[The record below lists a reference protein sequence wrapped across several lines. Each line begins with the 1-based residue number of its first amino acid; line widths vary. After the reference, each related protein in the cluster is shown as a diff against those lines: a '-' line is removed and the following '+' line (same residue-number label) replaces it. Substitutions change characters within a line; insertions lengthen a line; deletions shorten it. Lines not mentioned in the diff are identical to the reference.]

1 MKKYKIIF
9 LTGKRGGY
17 DAMLPLL
24 EYLNKKKFIN
34 LKIIVT
40 DQHTKKKFGNT
51 IEIIKKDFS
60 RSILK
65 IIRSTQSS
73 DTAHERSNSISNLI
87 KNLSEYFNNNN
98 FDLIM
103 LYGDRAESLAAA
115 VVANNFNIPIC
126 HFQGGDLSGNIDEKF
141 RHAISKLSNLH
152 FTSNEISRKRLIKMG
167 ENPKNC
173 YNFGDSHIDSLR
185 NALKNHQ
192 SFDLIKKKYKLSSD
206 YIVLLFHPDGT
217 SKRKNFDYSKIIFQ
231 SIEKI
236 KKQTIVIYPCTD
248 IGYEGIIK
256 SIALSKKKNKN
267 ISVYKNIKYNDFIQ
281 ILKNADF
288 LIGNSSS
295 GIIESAYL
303 DLPVINLGNRQ
314 KNRLSNDNI
323 INSDINKK
331 KILNSIKKIETKKFK
346 SKMKRLKKYYGNG
359 LSYIKTGKK
368 IISSIER
375 ITHFK
380 NFHE

>member
-1 MKKYKIIF
+1 
-9 LTGKRGGY
+9 
-17 DAMLPLL
+17 MLPLL

-60 RSILK
+60 KSILK

-73 DTAHERSNSISNLI
+73 DTAHERSNFISNLI

-152 FTSNEISRKRLIKMG
+152 FTSNEKSRKRLIKMG
-167 ENPKNC
+167 ESPKNC
-173 YNFGDSHIDSLR
+173 YSFGDSHIDSLR
-185 NALKNHQ
+185 KVLRNQQ
-192 SFDLIKKKYKLSSD
+192 SFDLIKKKYKLSND

-217 SKRKNFDYSKIIFQ
+217 SKKKNFDYSKIIFE

-236 KKQTIVIYPCTD
+236 KKQIIVVYPCTD

-256 SIALSKKKNKN
+256 SIEISKKKNKN
-267 ISVYKNIKYNDFIQ
+267 INVYKNIKYNDFIR

-314 KNRLSNDNI
+314 KNRLSNENI
-323 INSDINKK
+323 INSAINKK
-331 KILNSIKKIETKKFK
+331 KILNSIKKIKTKKFK
-346 SKMKRLKKYYGNG
+346 SKMNRLKKYYGNG

-375 ITHFK
+375 VTHFK

>member
-87 KNLSEYFNNNN
+87 KNLSDYFNNNN

-152 FTSNEISRKRLIKMG
+152 FTSNEKSRKRLIKMG
-167 ENPKNC
+167 ESPKNC
-173 YNFGDSHIDSLR
+173 YSFGDSHIDSLR
-185 NALKNHQ
+185 KVLRNHQ
-192 SFDLIKKKYKLSSD
+192 SFDLIKKKYKLSND

-236 KKQTIVIYPCTD
+236 KKQIIVVYPCTD

-256 SIALSKKKNKN
+256 SIEISKKKNKN

-303 DLPVINLGNRQ
+303 NLPVINLGNRQ
-314 KNRLSNDNI
+314 KNRLSNKNI
-323 INSDINKK
+323 INSDINKN

-346 SKMKRLKKYYGNG
+346 SKMNRLKKYYGNG

-368 IISSIER
+368 IISSIES

>member
-1 MKKYKIIF
+1 MKEYKIIF

-60 RSILK
+60 KSILK

-73 DTAHERSNSISNLI
+73 DTARERSNSISNLI

-115 VVANNFNIPIC
+115 IVANNFNIPIC

-167 ENPKNC
+167 ESPKNC
-173 YNFGDSHIDSLR
+173 YSFGDSHIDSLR
-185 NALKNHQ
+185 KALLNQQ
-192 SFDLIKKKYKLSSD
+192 SFDLIKKRYKLSSN

-217 SKRKNFDYSKIIFQ
+217 SKSKNFDYSKIIFE
-231 SIEKI
+231 SIKEI
-236 KKQTIVIYPCTD
+236 KKQIIVIYPCTD

-256 SIALSKKKNKN
+256 NIKISKKKNKK

-303 DLPVINLGNRQ
+303 NLPVINLGNRQ
-314 KNRLSNDNI
+314 KNRLSNENI

-346 SKMKRLKKYYGNG
+346 SKMNRLKKYYGNG

-368 IISSIER
+368 IVSSIKR